1 MWRFGCARN
10 VFDKIVERD
19 LVSWNLM
26 ISGCVKI
33 GFAKGALELF
43 EDMKRDGFDPDEM
56 TAVSVLRE
64 CGDIGNLE
72 LGKVVE
78 EYFVENEMEMNY
90 YVGLVVARK
99 ADGSWSLPF
108 ATSTF
113 GIGWE
118 LSFLSFRPGKRFV
131 VAVKCNAQ
139 DTAANDSKVIQLCL
153 DIAEAHSE

>member
-1 MWRFGCARN
+1 MDIYHLYLCKVIGHIDLVIREEDKRWMYKDEVTKVFGDSIKASFPELEEDEKADINFCPKR
-10 VFDKIVERD
+10 VPDYYVWD

-90 YVGLVVARK
+90 YVGR
-99 ADGSWSLPF
+99 
-108 ATSTF
+108 
-113 GIGWE
+113 
-118 LSFLSFRPGKRFV
+118 R
-131 VAVKCNAQ
+131 
-139 DTAANDSKVIQLCL
+139 
-153 DIAEAHSE
+153 